1 MAAVAKA
8 PVGKAPETAPEAAPV
23 AEHEHQDLEPVYVWD
38 RLVRASHWGVAL
50 TLVLLAATGIYLGR
64 PFLAAPGPAHEHFLT
79 GWAKVIHFYAAIGFT
94 LCVLARIVWL
104 VIGPRRSSW
113 RNFVP
118 VSKKRRR
125 DLIGTL
131 KFYLLVRPT
140 PPATIGHNPLAG
152 LSYVAVFGMYLLII
166 ATGLA
171 LYSVSSYSYMRM
183 WQFLLPVFQG
193 VQGARWL
200 HHVTMWGLL
209 MFFVAHLFF
218 ASLTSRNEKNGTM
231 DSIISGYK
239 YLPRGM
245 PADDDDSSVS

>member
-1 MAAVAKA
+1 MAAVAKPRA
-8 PVGKAPETAPEAAPV
+8 AKAPTVKVPPAHVAAH
-23 AEHEHQDLEPVYVWD
+23 AHDDLEPVYVWD
-38 RLVRASHWGVAL
+38 RLVRVSHWGVAI
-50 TLVLLAATGIYLGR
+50 TLALLAATGIYLGR

-94 LCVLARIVWL
+94 LSVLSRLVWL
-104 VIGPRRSSW
+104 FIGPRRSSW

-131 KFYLLVRPT
+131 KFYLLIRPT

-152 LSYVAVFGMYLLII
+152 LSYVAVFGMYFLII

-171 LYSVSSYSYMRM
+171 LYSVSSYNYMRM
-183 WQFLLPVFQG
+183 WEFLLPLFQG

-239 YLPRGM
+239 YLPKGL
-245 PADDDDSSVS
+245 PADDDDSSLS